1 MTLKLDPVIRRA
13 GIADAALL
21 AELGARTFVETFAAD
36 NRPEDIAA
44 YLATAFGPEQ
54 QADELTDSH
63 STFLIAEVDGVAA
76 GYAKIH
82 PGRTPES
89 VTGERPIELV
99 RLYVSQMWLGRGVG
113 AALMRDC
120 LGEARRA
127 GYQMLWL
134 GVWERNNRARAFYR
148 KWNFREVG
156 KHIFQLGDDP
166 QIDIL
171 MERRVSE

>member
-54 QADELTDSH
+54 QADELTDPH

-76 GYAKIH
+76 GYAKLH
-82 PGRTPES
+82 PGRTPER
-89 VTGERPIELV
+89 VTGKRPIELV

-120 LGEARRA
+120 LDETRRA
-127 GYQMLWL
+127 GYQTLWL
-134 GVWERNNRARAFYR
+134 GVWERNNRALAFYR
-148 KWNFREVG
+148 KWDFREVG

-166 QIDIL
+166 QTDIL
-171 MERRVSE
+171 MERPVSE

>member
-54 QADELTDSH
+54 QADELTDPH

-82 PGRTPES
+82 PGRTPER

-99 RLYVSQMWLGRGVG
+99 RLYVSQVWLGRGVG

-127 GYQMLWL
+127 GYQTLWL
-134 GVWERNNRARAFYR
+134 GVWERNNRALAFYR
-148 KWNFREVG
+148 KWDFREVG

-171 MERRVSE
+171 MERPVSE

>member
-36 NRPEDIAA
+36 NRPEDMAA

-54 QADELTDSH
+54 QVAELTDSH

-82 PGRTPES
+82 PGRTPER

-99 RLYVSQMWLGRGVG
+99 RLYVSQVWLGRGVG

-127 GYQMLWL
+127 GYQTLWL
-134 GVWERNNRARAFYR
+134 GVWERNNRALAFYR
-148 KWNFREVG
+148 KWDFREVG

-171 MERRVSE
+171 MERPVSE